1 MAFLLAKPRPLNV
14 NHGND
19 RFSMFNKKRDIALL
33 VRCVSCNRIETRP
46 RDKAIKPLLA
56 AAQELRPRRGAHN
69 PTPLD
74 AHYDALRA
82 AMRRV
87 FHELGIAA

>member
-1 MAFLLAKPRPLNV
+1 MVVL
-14 NHGND
+14 
-19 RFSMFNKKRDIALL
+19 
-33 VRCVSCNRIETRP
+33 

-56 AAQELRPRRGAHN
+56 AAQALRSRRGAHN

-82 AMRRV
+82 AIRGV